1 MKNSN
6 DTGRHNGGHRIQLV
20 NAIDKTLK
28 EYEEGRGA
36 TSCMGD
42 IKRAH
47 EMYQKNTNIRGR
59 KGLKTNDT
67 K

>member
-6 DTGRHNGGHRIQLV
+6 DTGRHNGGHRIRLV
-20 NAIDKTLK
+20 NAVDKTLK

-36 TSCMGD
+36 ISCMDD
-42 IKRAH
+42 INRAFK
-47 EMYQKNTNIRGR
+47 EYQKNMPSKGR
-59 KGLKTNDT
+59 KGLKTNER